1 MQMARDIDAV
11 PMTRDYMFD
20 RERQAAVPRRSRD
33 RAAE

>member
-1 MQMARDIDAV
+1 V

-20 RERQAAVPRRSRD
+20 GERQAAVPRRSRD